1 MYPSLE
7 GKTVVI
13 TGAGTGLGKAMALR
27 FGDEKANVVI
37 NYFKEEE
44 NPEETVEKIESS
56 GARAIAVQ
64 GDVSKEDDVKALIRQ
79 AVDSFGSVDVMVNN
93 AGVENEVPSED
104 LSLEDWNR
112 VISTNLTGMFLGCR
126 EAIGYMLDHNI
137 KGSVIN
143 MSSVHQQIPWPH
155 FVHYA
160 ASKGGGKTA
169 DGNPCFGICS
179 ERNPGKR
186 DRPRCNRYA
195 D

>member
-27 FGDEKANVVI
+27 FGAEKANVVI

-44 NPEETVEKIESS
+44 NPEETVKKIESS

-64 GDVSKEDDVKALIRQ
+64 GDVSKEDDVKALISQ

-126 EAIGYMLDHNI
+126 EAIAYMLDHHI

-143 MSSVHQQIPWPH
+143 LSLIHI
-155 FVHYA
+155 
-160 ASKGGGKTA
+160 
-169 DGNPCFGICS
+169 
-179 ERNPGKR
+179 
-186 DRPRCNRYA
+186 
-195 D
+195 

>member
-27 FGDEKANVVI
+27 FGAEKANVVI

-137 KGSVIN
+137 K
-143 MSSVHQQIPWPH
+143 
-155 FVHYA
+155 
-160 ASKGGGKTA
+160 
-169 DGNPCFGICS
+169 
-179 ERNPGKR
+179 
-186 DRPRCNRYA
+186 
-195 D
+195 